1 MDLATYTWLQVRGMT
16 CNRAIH
22 PPTALA
28 GLAGVQL
35 QFRQFH
41 SQSTYTPTN
50 QFRQLRGVVP
60 GLVEALN

>member
-41 SQSTYTPTN
+41 
-50 QFRQLRGVVP
+50 QLRGVVP
-60 GLVEALN
+60 GLVETLN